1 MNHRFLWVTLLAS
14 IDDNS
19 CRKITRA
26 HTGHTFVETWNP
38 RTLVLQQSPECVFS
52 CEGRVKHYWQ
62 RCFDTILIRG
72 YISPLSLPERPPW
85 MQAST
90 AEAALGALGEWFQN
104 PASGS
109 RHARKSQACL
119 DLMWFLLRLT
129 LVALQSDVTFE
140 VRREP
145 RWLSQRW
152 LKGPI

>member
-1 MNHRFLWVTLLAS
+1 MNHRFLWVALLAS

-26 HTGHTFVETWNP
+26 HTGHAFVVTWNP
-38 RTLVLQQSPECVFS
+38 RTLLLQRSPECIFS
-52 CEGRVKHYWQ
+52 CERRVKHYWQ

-90 AEAALGALGEWFQN
+90 TKAALGALGNGLKIPPLE
-104 PASGS
+104 ADMEESGLFRS
-109 RHARKSQACL
+109 YVVSSSFDPHGPPVRC
-119 DLMWFLLRLT
+119 
-129 LVALQSDVTFE
+129 DVCGLC
-140 VRREP
+140 REP
-145 RWLSQRW
+145 RWLSPQWW